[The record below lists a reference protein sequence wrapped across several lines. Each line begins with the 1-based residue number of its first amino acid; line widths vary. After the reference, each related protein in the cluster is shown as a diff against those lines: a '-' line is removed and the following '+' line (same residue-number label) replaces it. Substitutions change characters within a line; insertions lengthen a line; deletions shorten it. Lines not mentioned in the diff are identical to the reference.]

1 MAQLIQEAK
10 RFQKLAGILK
20 EAQINPEQSQ
30 AIENAIAALT
40 IVSRISSLDT
50 VARQAIEDVL
60 NNILPGIT
68 GIDESLNEEEQLD
81 SKEQELVN
89 AVLKDTGANL
99 TGINE
104 GKIDLNKILA
114 RVKLLASK
122 NLLTPLMVSTILASC
137 DTAGSSNDMFKRE
150 LENAKKVQ
158 DLEQVQQAKI
168 DSVTNSMTTGQ
179 YK

>member
-1 MAQLIQEAK
+1 MLIFIRKHLSKKNKMAQLINEAK
-10 RFQKLAGILK
+10 RMQFLAGLIT
-20 EAQINPEQSQ
+20 ESQ
-30 AIENAIAALT
+30 M
-40 IVSRISSLDT
+40 
-50 VARQAIEDVL
+50 
-60 NNILPGIT
+60 
-68 GIDESLNEEEQLD
+68 NEEKTLTPE
-81 SKEQELVN
+81 EQELVN

-122 NLLTPLMVSTILASC
+122 NLLTPLMASTILASC
-137 DTAGSSNDMFKRE
+137 GTAGSSDDMLKRE

-158 DLEQVQQAKI
+158 DLGQVQQAKI

>member
-81 SKEQELVN
+81 SKEQELVD
-89 AVLKDTGANL
+89 AVLGNDL
-99 TGINE
+99 QE
-104 GKIDLNKILA
+104 GIDLNKILA
-114 RVKLLASK
+114 KVKLLASK
-122 NLLTPLMVSTILASC
+122 GLFTAAMASVILTSC
-137 DTAGSSNDMFKRE
+137 GESANDTFKRE
-150 LENAKKVQ
+150 LDNAKKVQ
-158 DLEQVQQAKI
+158 GLEQVQQAKI

-179 YK
+179 YR

>member
-81 SKEQELVN
+81 SKEQELVD
-89 AVLKDTGANL
+89 AVLGNDL
-99 TGINE
+99 QE
-104 GKIDLNKILA
+104 GIDLNKILA
-114 RVKLLASK
+114 KVKSLANK
-122 NLLTPLMVSTILASC
+122 GLLTAAMASVILTSC
-137 DTAGSSNDMFKRE
+137 GESANDTFKRE
-150 LENAKKVQ
+150 LDNAKKVQ
-158 DLEQVQQAKI
+158 GLEQVQQAKI

-179 YK
+179 YR

>member
-60 NNILPGIT
+60 NNILPGLSS

-81 SKEQELVN
+81 SKEQELVD
-89 AVLKDTGANL
+89 AVLGNDL
-99 TGINE
+99 QE
-104 GKIDLNKILA
+104 GIDLNKILA
-114 RVKLLASK
+114 KVKLLASK
-122 NLLTPLMVSTILASC
+122 GLFTAAMASVILTSC
-137 DTAGSSNDMFKRE
+137 GESANDTFKRE
-150 LENAKKVQ
+150 LDNAKKVQ
-158 DLEQVQQAKI
+158 GLEQVQQAKI
-168 DSVTNSMTTGQ
+168 DSVTNSMNTGV